1 MRWWAG
7 EATAERPNSSTLS
20 GAYARTL
27 VRSYARTLVRS
38 YSPTL
43 LRSYARTLVRS
54 YSPILSYAPTLV
66 LLYSLTAQA
75 IDLLRLPYR
84 PQLGG
89 HDRLGRQQLGEC
101 SATQRVVARLQ
112 DGRPTEA
119 NVDVVQALS
128 ETVAHHLVGGR
139 R

>member
-1 MRWWAG
+1 MRPP
-7 EATAERPNSSTLS
+7 PNALTPLRSQVL
-20 GAYARTL
+20 TL

>member
-1 MRWWAG
+1 MRPP
-7 EATAERPNSSTLS
+7 PNALTPLRSQVL
-20 GAYARTL
+20 TL
-27 VRSYARTLVRS
+27 VRSYARTLVLP

-43 LRSYARTLVRS
+43 VLSYARTLLRS
-54 YSPILSYAPTLV
+54 YSPILSYTPTLV

>member
-1 MRWWAG
+1 MRPP
-7 EATAERPNSSTLS
+7 PNALTPLRSQVL
-20 GAYARTL
+20 TL

-54 YSPILSYAPTLV
+54 YSPILSYTPTLV